1 MMKSINY
8 AAFCSICA
16 LITGVLL
23 VVWPDVA
30 INYLVITIG
39 VLFLLPGLFG
49 LFSYFSVARKQ
60 EQAGIHVGFPV
71 IALGSALFGFWLMI
85 NPTFFVNILMYV
97 LGVLLVLGGLSQLM
111 NFMTLRSYAHV
122 PVGVFVIPALI
133 LAAGIVVLFDP
144 FEAATI
150 PFIILGVSG
159 IVYGATDLIRLLEF
173 RKRMKDQEGI
183 VDVTPIE
190 ETED

>member
-1 MMKSINY
+1 MKSINY
-8 AAFCSICA
+8 AAMSSICA
-16 LITGVLL
+16 LIIGVLL

-30 INYLVITIG
+30 ISYLVITIG

-49 LFSYFSVARKQ
+49 LFSYMSVAGKQ
-60 EQAGIHVGFPV
+60 KDAGIHVGFPV

-97 LGVLLVLGGLSQLM
+97 LGVLLVLGGMSQIM
-111 NFMTLRSYAHV
+111 NFMTMRTYSHV
-122 PVGVFVIPALI
+122 PIGVFIIPVLI
-133 LAAGIVVLFDP
+133 LLAGIVVLFNP

-159 IVYGATDLIRLLEF
+159 IIYGATDLIRLLEY
-173 RKRMKDQEGI
+173 RKRIRENEEV
-183 VDVTPIE
+183 VDVTPVEEIE
-190 ETED
+190 E